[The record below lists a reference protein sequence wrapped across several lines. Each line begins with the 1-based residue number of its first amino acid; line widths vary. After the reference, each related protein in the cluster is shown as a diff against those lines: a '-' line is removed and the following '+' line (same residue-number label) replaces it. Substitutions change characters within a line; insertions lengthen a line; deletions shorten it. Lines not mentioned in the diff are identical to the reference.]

1 VVTVPFLHPLSLG
14 ALVGALSALGCA
26 GESRSQEEGERSAL
40 INGFDVRDPRA
51 DAVGTIGRIYAPD
64 TFDPTCT
71 ATLIARDQV
80 LTAKHCVEASTAEA
94 PYVSD
99 REIGFALGFDSRA
112 PRRVVK
118 VASVRVYEPDEGGY
132 IHFGRDVA
140 IYTLSEPID
149 DVAPLHVAT
158 EPIGA
163 SDVGGSFWAVG
174 YGAQD
179 YEHATRGTRRAGRV
193 TLRAIRG
200 SPMHA
205 LFADRDAFRS
215 VLRHTEGD
223 AWVAEQA
230 PALDA
235 FFDYELLGGYEIYV
249 GLREAERNQ
258 AERSQGEAQPCDGD
272 SGGPLV
278 RQRGEGGAGD
288 DFEVV
293 AVVSGSRKGARNRC
307 SVLGEFYANVD
318 VGSLR

>member
-1 VVTVPFLHPLSLG
+1 VVRAPFLHPVSLG
-14 ALVGALSALGCA
+14 VLIGALSALGCA

-94 PYVSD
+94 PYVND
-99 REIGFALGFDSRA
+99 REIGFALGFDARA

-118 VASVRVYEPDEGGY
+118 AARVRVYEPNEGGY

-149 DVAPLHVAT
+149 DVAPLRVAT
-158 EPIGA
+158 EPLGP
-163 SDVGGSFWAVG
+163 SDVGSSFWAVG

-179 YEHATRGTRRAGRV
+179 YEHTTRGTRRAGRV
-193 TLRAIRG
+193 TLRAIKG

-205 LFADRDAFRS
+205 LFADRDAFRAF
-215 VLRHTEGD
+215 LRASEGEL
-223 AWVAEQA
+223 WVAEQSA
-230 PALDA
+230 VLDA

-249 GLREAERNQ
+249 GLQ
-258 AERSQGEAQPCDGD
+258 EAQPCDGD

-278 RQRGEGGAGD
+278 RQLGERAGGIA

-307 SVLGEFYANVD
+307 SVLGEFYANLD